1 MHLLS
6 LREHSRFELEGKLLR
21 RFDTTLV
28 QQVLQNLE
36 QQGLQSDT
44 RFAEQYVYSRR
55 NRGYGP
61 VRIRA
66 ELLERGVSEE
76 LITVWLDVPARDWQA
91 LMLEAVTK
99 KFGDLPPAD
108 RKEMAKRG
116 RFLSSRGFPS
126 WMINDYLFG

>member
-6 LREHSRFELEGKLLR
+6 LREHSRFELERKLLR
-21 RFDTTLV
+21 RFDTALV